1 MATVEE
7 KEQEYRDYIDTHKEN
22 VKRAYWKLVRNYAEE
37 YLSPQS
43 LEILDR
49 NIDHHDEDK
58 DIDFIFHAYRK
69 NHFPVD
75 EKEKETSQEEYEIAW
90 DYHKKINPH
99 HWEFFLDDN
108 DEEFTNPELMEE
120 EIEIYK
126 IAYLE
131 MLSDWL
137 SFTFKIAREEIGK
150 GDGISTKG
158 DSIEFESWY
167 NKNKDKIKIHPQL
180 QDWFNSLVQDIIEK
194 LNNDN
199 SVLYEGVI
207 RREKYH
213 EDNNTFLIQSDKGF
227 LIINP
232 KAITF
237 KIVFDYE
244 EATLFDDRY
253 EARLIL
259 KKLLEK
265 YKKVLKA
272 VRVSSIAE
280 VEKDMEEN
288 PNRYNY
294 KKELEMAEEERIEN
308 NIFNSDSTEISQA
321 IYNSNKDDTEDF
333 SIYEN

>member
-1 MATVEE
+1 M
-7 KEQEYRDYIDTHKEN
+7 N
-22 VKRAYWKLVRNYAEE
+22 LN
-37 YLSPQS
+37 L
-43 LEILDR
+43 
-49 NIDHHDEDK
+49 
-58 DIDFIFHAYRK
+58 
-69 NHFPVD
+69 
-75 EKEKETSQEEYEIAW
+75 
-90 DYHKKINPH
+90 
-99 HWEFFLDDN
+99 
-108 DEEFTNPELMEE
+108 
-120 EIEIYK
+120 
-126 IAYLE
+126 
-131 MLSDWL
+131 
-137 SFTFKIAREEIGK
+137 
-150 GDGISTKG
+150 GIIKT
-158 DSIEFESWY
+158 
-167 NKNKDKIKIHPQL
+167 KIHPQL

-227 LIINP
+227 LIINS

-244 EATLFDDRY
+244 KATLFDDRY

-308 NIFNSDSTEISQA
+308 NIFNSDSTEISQV